1 MAETFTGLIKVA
13 VAGTL
18 TNSADIG
25 SSSYIV
31 NYSKSYP
38 LTNGTGA
45 DMANMIW
52 TDTRTIAASTTE
64 DLDLYGVLT
73 STFNTTL
80 NFTKIKGIIVSA
92 AAGNTNNVVIGG
104 DANGLAGWIGN
115 VNDVVNVRPGGTF
128 ALIANDATAY
138 PVTTSTGDILQIAN
152 SSSGTS
158 VTYDILIIG
167 CV

>member
-1 MAETFTGLIKVA
+1 MAETFTGTVKIA
-13 VAGTL
+13 CTGTL
-18 TNSADIG
+18 ANTADIG
-25 SSSYIV
+25 SSTYV
-31 NYSKSYP
+31 LNYSKSYP

-64 DLDLYGVLT
+64 DLDLYGSLT

-80 NFTKIKGIIVSA
+80 NFTKIRGIIISA
-92 AAGNTNNVVIGG
+92 AATNTNNVVVGG

-115 VNDVVNVRPGGTF
+115 VNDLINVRPGGTF
-128 ALIANDATAY
+128 AIMANDATAY
-138 PVTTSTGDILQIAN
+138 PVTNTTGDILQIAN
-152 SSSGTS
+152 SSSGTG
-158 VTYDILIIG
+158 VTYDIIIVG